1 MYVPEISTIK
11 DSISH
16 WYIVFAVGLIFL
28 AAGVLILI
36 RPYEAM
42 VTLAT
47 LLGIAFLFAG
57 IIEIYFA
64 FANRTVMS
72 RWAWPLTFGIL
83 TALVGLFFIS
93 TPDFTVFVMTLALGL
108 IVVFR
113 SIAAVSFSMDVRLI
127 GGKYWWVYMLLA
139 IVGIFLSFALILSH
153 LLMKEM
159 INEWTGLSLLAVGV
173 YNTFLGLRLRR
184 LKGVSNL
191 LSDELLK
198 KYYSVRQEI
207 REELNKLEKQQRI
220 GT

>member
-16 WYIVFAVGLIFL
+16 WYIVFTVGLIFL
-28 AAGVLILI
+28 ATGLLVLI
-36 RPYEAM
+36 RPHEAM
-42 VTLAT
+42 VALAT

-64 FANRTVMS
+64 FANRTAMS
-72 RWAWPLTFGIL
+72 RWTWPLIFGIL
-83 TALVGLFFIS
+83 TALVGLLFIAV
-93 TPDFTVFVMTLALGL
+93 PEFTVLVMTLALAL

-113 SIAAVSFSMDVRLI
+113 SIAAVSFSMDVRLL

-139 IVGIFLSFALILSH
+139 IIGIFFSFALIMSH
-153 LLMKEM
+153 LLLKEM
-159 INEWTGLSLLAVGV
+159 INEWAGLSLLTVGV
-173 YNTFLGLRLRR
+173 YNAFIGLRLRK

-191 LSDELLK
+191 LSDELLA

-207 REELNKLEKQQRI
+207 REELNRLEQERRI
-220 GT
+220 SP

>member
-16 WYIVFAVGLIFL
+16 WYIVFTLGLIFL
-28 AAGVLILI
+28 AAGMLILI

-42 VTLAT
+42 MALAT

-57 IIEIYFA
+57 VIEIYFA

-83 TALVGLFFIS
+83 TALVGLFFI
-93 TPDFTVFVMTLALGL
+93 TVPQFTVLVMTLALGA

-127 GGKYWWVYMLLA
+127 GGEFWWVYMLLA
-139 IVGIFLSFALILSH
+139 IAGIFFSFALIVSH
-153 LLMKEM
+153 LLLKEM

-173 YNTFLGLRLRR
+173 YNAFLGLRLRR

-198 KYYSVRQEI
+198 KYYNVRQEI
-207 REELNKLEKQQRI
+207 REELSNLEREKRI
-220 GT
+220 NR

>member
-16 WYIVFAVGLIFL
+16 WYIVFTVGLIFL
-28 AAGVLILI
+28 AAGVLIFI

-72 RWAWPLTFGIL
+72 RWAWPLIFGIL

-139 IVGIFLSFALILSH
+139 SFGIFFSFALILSH

-159 INEWTGLSLLAVGV
+159 INAWTGLSLLAVGV

-198 KYYSVRQEI
+198 KYYSVRLEI

-220 GT
+220 RS

>member
-16 WYIVFAVGLIFL
+16 WYIVFTVGLIFL
-28 AAGVLILI
+28 AAGVLIFI

-72 RWAWPLTFGIL
+72 RWAWPLVFGIL

-127 GGKYWWVYMLLA
+127 GGKYWWVYMLMA
-139 IVGIFLSFALILSH
+139 VIGIFFSFALILSH

-159 INEWTGLSLLAVGV
+159 INEWTGSSLLAVGV

-198 KYYSVRQEI
+198 KYYSVRLEI

-220 GT
+220 RS

>member
-16 WYIVFAVGLIFL
+16 WHIVFTVGLIFL

-64 FANRTVMS
+64 FANRAVMS
-72 RWAWPLTFGIL
+72 RWAWPLIFGIL

-93 TPDFTVFVMTLALGL
+93 TPDFTV
-108 IVVFR
+108 
-113 SIAAVSFSMDVRLI
+113 
-127 GGKYWWVYMLLA
+127 
-139 IVGIFLSFALILSH
+139 
-153 LLMKEM
+153 
-159 INEWTGLSLLAVGV
+159 
-173 YNTFLGLRLRR
+173 
-184 LKGVSNL
+184 
-191 LSDELLK
+191 
-198 KYYSVRQEI
+198 
-207 REELNKLEKQQRI
+207 
-220 GT
+220 

>member
-11 DSISH
+11 DSISN
-16 WYIVFAVGLIFL
+16 WYIVFTVGLVFL
-28 AAGVLILI
+28 AAGLLILI
-36 RPYEAM
+36 RPHEAM
-42 VTLAT
+42 ITLAT

-64 FANRTVMS
+64 FTNRTVMS
-72 RWAWPLTFGIL
+72 RWTWPLIFGIL
-83 TALVGLFFIS
+83 TALVGLFFV
-93 TPDFTVFVMTLALGL
+93 TAPNFTVFVMTLALGL

-139 IVGIFLSFALILSH
+139 VTGIFFSFALIISH

-159 INEWTGLSLLAVGV
+159 INEWTGLSLLSVGF
-173 YNTFLGLRLRR
+173 YNTFLGLRLHR

-220 GT
+220 NS